1 MGYIKSRFDLLVDE
15 VWEKLDELMDG
26 RNAVNRKAKMLS
38 ELYDSLDSDEPLPMH
53 SLKAV
58 LVVIAH
64 PSVRY
69 GSSQDAVDQACMEAW
84 KGIDALASNDDDAVG
99 FDYWNKSTP
108 VVVAGCWREVLEEYF
123 YRHEDIS
130 GPHQQLAK
138 DFAALGEKPDEKDVT
153 GFMTFMHRLSC
164 LKPAKLRGLRWLAQV
179 LIFGCRCKEG

>member
-1 MGYIKSRFDLLVDE
+1 MGLVKSRLDLLVDK
-15 VWEKLDELMDG
+15 VWEKLDELMEG
-26 RNAVNRKAKMLS
+26 RRAVNRKANMLS
-38 ELYDSLDSDEPLPMH
+38 ELCDSLDSDGPLPTPA
-53 SLKAV
+53 LIAL

-69 GSSQDAVDQACMEAW
+69 GRFQDAVDQACMEAW
-84 KGIDALASNDDDAVG
+84 NGIDELASNDDDAVG
-99 FDYWNKSTP
+99 FDYWEKHSP
-108 VVVAGCWREVLEEYF
+108 VVVAGCWRETLDEYF
-123 YRHEDIS
+123 YRHKDIA
-130 GPHQQLAK
+130 GPHQQLAT